1 MDNSSRQEA
10 APSTSPSRKRKKSV
24 SPKPKS
30 ESIPIT
36 NHIHRTESEQN
47 LCEDEAFAE
56 YRDHCMY
63 NRIVKGLSRRQ
74 EHAMNRQVRSLD
86 FLYENGQCIAN
97 IKRTR
102 HQHPDDCE
110 SLHARH
116 ERAWKTIKGDSS
128 TEIHRPKARD
138 IVTEANSFL
147 DPTFP
152 RLDDDDEDQMFPM
165 DPWRFYCL
173 ARSPTLTSSYIKK
186 RPALHTY

>member
-1 MDNSSRQEA
+1 MDESSRQAEP
-10 APSTSPSRKRKKSV
+10 PSSSSRPSRKERSKSA

-86 FLYENGQCIAN
+86 FLYENGQCITN
-97 IKRTR
+97 IIRTR
-102 HQHPDDCE
+102 HQHPDECE
-110 SLHARH
+110 SLHSRH
-116 ERAWKTIKGDSS
+116 EKAWETLKGDSS
-128 TEIHRPKARD
+128 TEIHRPIARD
-138 IVTEANSFL
+138 IATEANSFL
-147 DPTFP
+147 ERTFP
-152 RLDDDDEDQMFPM
+152 RLDDDEEEEMFPM
-165 DPWRFYCL
+165 DP
-173 ARSPTLTSSYIKK
+173 
-186 RPALHTY
+186 